1 MSQGSKL
8 MGEDPIVDLELAEAM
23 VAELE
28 DYIVQDEL
36 YRTLIV
42 HTSHG
47 DENVRM
53 TGGDLLA
60 RLHRLQGERD
70 VLTPAQVSRLDAVQ
84 KAAETTIYS
93 LRSRFHQRLQREM
106 KARLD
111 SLRWFLD
118 DCSADR
124 QRCRTEFPFE
134 MRNRQRIEEILK
146 ELGNDVPSDLANL
159 LRQVDKRIKE
169 VASVQGFTWD
179 ERLKKVYP
187 QEMYWYLYM
196 RP

>member
-28 DYIVQDEL
+28 DYIIKDEL
-36 YRTLIV
+36 YRTMIV
-42 HTSHG
+42 HTSQG
-47 DENVRM
+47 DENIRM

-70 VLTPAQVSRLDAVQ
+70 VLTAAQVSRLDAVQ
-84 KAAETTIYS
+84 KAAEATIYS
-93 LRSRFHQRLQREM
+93 LRSRFHQRLHREM

-146 ELGNDVPSDLANL
+146 ELGNDVPSDLATL

-169 VASVQGFTWD
+169 VASVQGFSWD

-187 QEMYWYLYM
+187 QETYWYLYM